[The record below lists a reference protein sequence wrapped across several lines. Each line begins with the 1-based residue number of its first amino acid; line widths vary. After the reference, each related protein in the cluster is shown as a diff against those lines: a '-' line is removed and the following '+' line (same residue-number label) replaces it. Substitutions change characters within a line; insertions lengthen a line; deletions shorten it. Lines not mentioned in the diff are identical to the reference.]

1 MEHSGR
7 YLENLRIAGGV
18 ARRVKF
24 DLVVAFDFY
33 DGPESGLAFHSS
45 GEGLRFLMVGE
56 SKTRLFRAFRL
67 ALLRGNW
74 AEQVEKAIEPSLRGA
89 AGRMVFALDA
99 DDTISALVDVTSE
112 ATEQSYYVAIG
123 GGYLDELAI
132 AAVSEADLKSPTGA
146 EEYAAIHRHIKQAER
161 LVTGRVE

>member
-24 DLVVAFDFY
+24 DLVVAFNFY
-33 DGPESGLAFHSS
+33 DGPETGLAFHSS

-74 AEQVEKAIEPSLRGA
+74 AEQVEKVIETSLRST
-89 AGRMVFALDA
+89 AGRMVFASDA
-99 DDTISALVDVTSE
+99 DDMISALVDVTSE
-112 ATEQSYYVAIG
+112 ATEQSCYVAVG
-123 GGYLDELAI
+123 PGYLDGLAI
-132 AAVSEADLKSPTGA
+132 AAVSEADLKSPTGS
-146 EEYAAIHRHIKQAER
+146 EEYAAIHRHIKQAEC
-161 LVTGRVE
+161 LVRRVD